1 MVIVDLETITLK
13 SRIQSFDA
21 IFSTDVL
28 RGHDQRLQSAAVIES
43 VVRYHHK

>member
-28 RGHDQRLQSAAVIES
+28 RGHDQLLQAEAPLES